1 MTEQQLKELVSYIS
15 PSTEDLKIDE
25 TIAALT
31 NTISINQRIENI
43 EKKEEMI
50 LSALN
55 DLHESIVEMNC
66 EIRNLKNEIR

>member
-1 MTEQQLKELVSYIS
+1 MTEQQLKEIVSYIS

-31 NTISINQRIENI
+31 NTVSINQRIENI
-43 EKKEEMI
+43 EKREEMI

-66 EIRNLKNEIR
+66 EIRILKNEIR